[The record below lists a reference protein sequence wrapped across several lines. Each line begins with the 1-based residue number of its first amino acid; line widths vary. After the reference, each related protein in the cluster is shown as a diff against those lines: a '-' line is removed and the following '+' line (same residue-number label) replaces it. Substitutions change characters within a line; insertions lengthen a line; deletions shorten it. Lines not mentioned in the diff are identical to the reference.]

1 MLNAP
6 KRGDVVTVTKPNG
19 THTYTVESTPD
30 LWGPSRVHVIHT
42 KPDGTEHKLSLS
54 RIAWDRLTGSPPPV
68 RAPVLRAR
76 RGKVV
81 EVPPEW
87 VGQFA
92 TKQERKKRQRTKDTK
107 PRTSPDAYRKGHPP
121 AHRPFRRTGR
131 GTANAVAV
139 KEQEE

>member
-1 MLNAP
+1 MTRPEA
-6 KRGDVVTVTKPNG
+6 GQVVTTVKPNG
-19 THTYTVESTPD
+19 THTYTVEETPD
-30 LWGPSRVHVIHT
+30 QWDQRVRLVHK

-54 RIAWDRLTGSPPPV
+54 RIAWNRLVGNSAPP
-68 RAPVLRAR
+68 REPVLRTR

-92 TKQERKKRQRTKDTK
+92 TKQERRTRKRTKDTK
-107 PRTSPDAYRKGHPP
+107 PHTTPDAYRKGHPP

-131 GTANAVAV
+131 GTADADAV

>member
-1 MLNAP
+1 MTRPEA
-6 KRGDVVTVTKPNG
+6 GQVVTVTKPSG
-19 THTYTVESTPD
+19 VHTYTVELTPD
-30 LWGPSRVHVIHT
+30 QWGPSRVHVIHT
-42 KPDGTEHKLSLS
+42 MPDGTERKLSLS
-54 RIAWDRLTGSPPPV
+54 RIAWNRLVENPTPKREAV
-68 RAPVLRAR
+68 FRTR

-87 VGQFA
+87 VGQFT

-131 GTANAVAV
+131 GTADAVAV